1 MGYNAVFCC
10 FLLFLSQKN
19 DQPLA
24 CKLMN
29 QMRRFVSAEAVGTRL
44 DRFRHCFIS
53 AGRTE
58 APFILKSF
66 LFKGPWTF
74 WIPENLPCLLY
85 ASEWSAGRTA
95 ATDETVVLLLLPEAV
110 RKFAL
115 LALLLLPERSQEDI
129 KLPPYIKDGLAHARI
144 RVFLF
149 FLSEIGVFKKAV
161 YYLQAP
167 CRALTW

>member
-1 MGYNAVFCC
+1 
-10 FLLFLSQKN
+10 
-19 DQPLA
+19 
-24 CKLMN
+24 
-29 QMRRFVSAEAVGTRL
+29 
-44 DRFRHCFIS
+44 
-53 AGRTE
+53 
-58 APFILKSF
+58 
-66 LFKGPWTF
+66 
-74 WIPENLPCLLY
+74 
-85 ASEWSAGRTA
+85 
-95 ATDETVVLLLLPEAV
+95 LLLLPEAV

-129 KLPPYIKDGLAHARI
+129 KLPPYIKDGLAPARI